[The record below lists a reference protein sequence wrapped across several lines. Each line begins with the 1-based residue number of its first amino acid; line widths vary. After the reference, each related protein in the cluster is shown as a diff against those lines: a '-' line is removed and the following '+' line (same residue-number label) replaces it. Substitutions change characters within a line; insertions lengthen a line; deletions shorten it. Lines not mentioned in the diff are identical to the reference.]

1 MLTALELACGMPRKV
16 NTDGDS
22 ESDLE
27 VAIFYTLL
35 VLTLTFMP
43 FVLLAYYFSK

>member
-22 ESDLE
+22 EFDLG
-27 VAIFYTLL
+27 VAISYTPL
-35 VLTLTFMP
+35 VLTLTSITP
-43 FVLLAYYFSK
+43 